1 MYAGKIQ
8 CFVHILVRFFL
19 SKDLLQFFWMWAS
32 EKSNMVLGSQNFDF
46 SNPIYIF
53 IYLFIYLF
61 IHLLLTSTCPK
72 LLIFVS
78 VSLEPFILK

>member
-1 MYAGKIQ
+1 MQVK
-8 CFVHILVRFFL
+8 FSFLHILVRFFL

-53 IYLFIYLF
+53 IYLFI
-61 IHLLLTSTCPK
+61 HLLLTSTCPN

-78 VSLEPFILK
+78 VSLEPLILK